1 MPKTAQPYFS
11 PYNGEGRDAMSRLS
25 LFTPLGVPAKA
36 HCFEEAHTFY
46 ALAFMQAEEL
56 FALSQASVRWEGACR
71 QTFRHAET
79 RGVCAVST
87 FETLRSGRED
97 TKNRRGKGSAASDIS
112 GVQMSFS
119 SSLTTFSSASST
131 SPSSTV
137 TARSGRMGRRAK
149 RGIPNSFAVSST
161 RLLPNISSRLPH
173 SGHS

>member
-36 HCFEEAHTFY
+36 HCFEKALTLY
-46 ALAFMQAEEL
+46 ALGVSGGV
-56 FALSQASVRWEGACR
+56 FAIFFGKCAMGGACR

-87 FETLRSGRED
+87 FETLRTGMED
-97 TKNRRGKGSAASDIS
+97 TKKPPRQRLGGKRYL

-131 SPSSTV
+131 RPSSTV